1 MAGRDFSS
9 SPSRRL
15 WQDGHSQRLADRGT
29 GRSNPDRPDAKL
41 RPMRLSRL
49 PVALALL
56 AASAMTAGEARA
68 QGFFEPLFVR
78 RPGRPMSPP
87 GNVPQPGGPRAPAPL
102 PGSPSEEAGLPS
114 APAQP
119 AAPPPPK
126 PVVLKAPTEE
136 SVVGRELKLNGGSGS
151 LRLDRAGREL
161 GAQITLAGRKLS
173 QETET
178 CAVKLGGG
186 APIPVTSLGRPEGLP
201 RYELQ
206 APACPITFDVLDGAV
221 LVTAPT
227 DACVIQEA
235 DCGVE
240 ARGLWGPEPASLI
253 PKAKDIE
260 QARGTADKAVRDNY
274 KVLTQRAGPQGVRPV
289 VAEQASFS
297 SEREPL
303 CRPSLREGA
312 HGFCNTRFTE
322 GRAVALAARLGIL
335 APTAEA
341 STQPERRPARPPRQ
355 ASQPINPAD
364 PGSQPRD
371 IR

>member
-1 MAGRDFSS
+1 VVVTAESGLRGRKDF
-9 SPSRRL
+9 
-15 WQDGHSQRLADRGT
+15 
-29 GRSNPDRPDAKL
+29 
-41 RPMRLSRL
+41 PMRLSRL
-49 PVALALL
+49 SPVLALV
-56 AASAMTAGEARA
+56 AAMTVLAGEAQA
-68 QGFFEPLFVR
+68 QGFFERLFGL
-78 RPGRPMSPP
+78 RPVQPMYPP
-87 GNVPQPGGPRAPAPL
+87 GNVPQPSGPRAPAPGPL
-102 PGSPSEEAGLPS
+102 PGGPPEEAGVPS
-114 APAQP
+114 GPVQP

-126 PVVLKAPTEE
+126 PVVLKPPTEE

-161 GAQITLAGRKLS
+161 KALITLAGRKLS
-173 QETET
+173 QETES

-186 APIPVTSLGRPEGLP
+186 EALSATSLGKPEGLP

-235 DCGVE
+235 DCSVE
-240 ARGLWGPEPASLI
+240 PRGLWGPEPASLL
-253 PKAKDIE
+253 PRAKDIE
-260 QARGTADKAVRDNY
+260 QARGAADKAVRENY

-297 SEREPL
+297 SERETL
-303 CRPSLREGA
+303 CRSYLREGA

-355 ASQPINPAD
+355 AAQPLNPWD
-364 PGSQPRD
+364 PAARPSD